1 MVMNILFLGAPGCG
15 KGTQSKILIKE
26 YKIPQISTGDLLRE
40 EIKAGSSLGK
50 ELQDIMSSGKFVSD
64 ELVLSLVSKKITQDE
79 CKSGFIL
86 DGYPR
91 NISQAESL
99 DALFLEKNISL
110 EYVFLI
116 DVPFETLIKRCTG
129 RLLCNNCDYIGNM
142 DRGEKIDD
150 KCDKCEKG
158 ILYQREDDKEE
169 TVKNRLNVYQ
179 EQTAPI
185 IEFYQSKG
193 ILHKMTGGNDPAE
206 LSSKIASVLKA
217 GQ

>member
-1 MVMNILFLGAPGCG
+1 MNILFLGAPGCG

-40 EIKAGSSLGK
+40 EIKSGSSLGK

-64 ELVLSLVSKKITQDE
+64 KLVLSLVSKKITQDE
-79 CKSGFIL
+79 CKPGFIL

-142 DRGEKIDD
+142 DRGERIDD

-193 ILHKMTGGNDPAE
+193 ILHKMIGGNDPAE

-217 GQ
+217 DQ

>member
-1 MVMNILFLGAPGCG
+1 MNILFLGAPGCG

-26 YKIPQISTGDLLRE
+26 YGIPQISTGDLLRD
-40 EIKAGSSLGK
+40 EIKTGSELGR
-50 ELQDIMSSGKFVSD
+50 ELQEIMSSGKFVSD

-91 NISQAESL
+91 NISQAKSL
-99 DALFLEKNISL
+99 DGLFIEKNINL

-116 DVPFETLIKRCTG
+116 DVPFETLIERCTG
-129 RLLCNNCDYIGNM
+129 RLLCDSCDYIGNM
-142 DRGEKIDD
+142 DRGENIGDTCH
-150 KCDKCEKG
+150 KCDKGK
-158 ILYQREDDKEE
+158 LYQRKDDAEE

-185 IEFYQSKG
+185 IDYYQSKG
-193 ILHKMTGGNDPAE
+193 ILHKMIGGNDPAE
-206 LSSKIASVLKA
+206 LSRKIASVLKTN
-217 GQ
+217 